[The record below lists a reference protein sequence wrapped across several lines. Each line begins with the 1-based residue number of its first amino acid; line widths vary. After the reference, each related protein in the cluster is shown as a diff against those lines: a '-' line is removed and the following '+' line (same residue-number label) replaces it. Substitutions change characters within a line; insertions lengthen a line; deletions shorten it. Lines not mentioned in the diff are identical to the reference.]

1 MTIANFSDINTGF
14 KNISFPR
21 LPASDSK
28 GKSRF
33 DPAYSLSSALHLH
46 VRYRACVSCYRGLRH
61 QAAVPLPAG
70 GGAGVGAQAAGAGAG
85 VSAGRGAGGRH
96 QARAAHSQAALL
108 LHTTRPEVM

>member
-1 MTIANFSDINTGF
+1 MLDIE
-14 KNISFPR
+14 
-21 LPASDSK
+21 
-28 GKSRF
+28 
-33 DPAYSLSSALHLH
+33 LS
-46 VRYRACVSCYRGLRH
+46 CCRGLRH
-61 QAAVPLPAG
+61 PAAVPLPAG

>member
-33 DPAYSLSSALHLH
+33 DPAYSLSSSP
-46 VRYRACVSCYRGLRH
+46 VIYRAYVSCCRGLRH
-61 QAAVPLPAG
+61 TAAVPLPAG

-85 VSAGRGAGGRH
+85 VSAGRGPGGRH

-108 LHTTRPEVM
+108 LHTTRVEVI

>member
-33 DPAYSLSSALHLH
+33 DPAYSMSSSSSP

-70 GGAGVGAQAAGAGAG
+70 GGAGVWAQAAGAGAG
-85 VSAGRGAGGRH
+85 VSAGRGAGGRSH
-96 QARAAHSQAALL
+96 TRAAHSQAALL
-108 LHTTRPEVM
+108 LHTTRVEAQ

>member
-33 DPAYSLSSALHLH
+33 DPAYSLSSAP
-46 VRYRACVSCYRGLRH
+46 VRIYRACVSCYRGLRH
-61 QAAVPLPAG
+61 PAEVPLPAG

-85 VSAGRGAGGRH
+85 VSAGRGPGGRH
-96 QARAAHSQAALL
+96 LARAAHSQAPLL
-108 LHTTRPEVM
+108 LHTTRPEVI